1 MPGGPFWLKSMA
13 AVTLAEGGR
22 RDSSRQLW
30 QELAKSEF
38 EWFRN
43 EGQRRLLQLDAMDQI
58 DQLQAAAD
66 AFERQLGR
74 PVADWDDLRRAGYLR
89 GSPQDPTGA
98 PYRIESG
105 RVTLDSAS
113 RLYPLPVQPPR
124 RTMTPLVVL
133 VFALAGLM
141 IGSFLNVCIYRLPR
155 RESIVWPASHCTS
168 CNRPLAWFENVP
180 VIGWLA
186 LRGRCRTCGSRIS
199 AMYPLVEVTTA
210 VVFAGGVLV
219 YGLSP
224 LLFVR
229 LAFACALIVLFV
241 IDLQHRIL
249 PNVITLPG
257 IAAGFAASLFLPPGW
272 LSSLIGILAGGGIL
286 FAIAEAYYR
295 LRGIEGLGMGDVKM
309 LAMIGAV
316 LGWPLMLLTL
326 VFASFAGSVIGV
338 GLMASGRGGMQAALP
353 FGTFLALGALVA
365 AVAGDP
371 ILSWYLSFYR

>member
-1 MPGGPFWLKSMA
+1 
-13 AVTLAEGGR
+13 
-22 RDSSRQLW
+22 
-30 QELAKSEF
+30 
-38 EWFRN
+38 
-43 EGQRRLLQLDAMDQI
+43 
-58 DQLQAAAD
+58 
-66 AFERQLGR
+66 
-74 PVADWDDLRRAGYLR
+74 
-89 GSPQDPTGA
+89 
-98 PYRIESG
+98 
-105 RVTLDSAS
+105 
-113 RLYPLPVQPPR
+113 
-124 RTMTPLVVL
+124 MTPFVVF
-133 VFALAGLM
+133 VFALAGLT
-141 IGSFLNVCIYRLPR
+141 IGSFLNVCIYRLPK
-155 RESIVWPASHCTS
+155 RESIVWPASHCTA
-168 CNRPLAWFENVP
+168 CNRPLAWFENIP
-180 VIGWLA
+180 VLSWLA
-186 LRGRCRTCGSRIS
+186 LRGRCRTCGARIS
-199 AMYPLVEVTTA
+199 AVYPLVELTTG
-210 VVFAGGVLV
+210 VVFAGAAII

-257 IAAGFAASLFLPPGW
+257 IAAGFVASVFLPPGW
-272 LSSLIGILAGGGIL
+272 LSSLIGIIVGGGIL

-326 VFASFAGSVIGV
+326 VLASFAGSVVGV

-371 ILSWYLSFYR
+371 ILSWYLAFYQ